1 MTTKLKDFVLAEN
14 EKQESKKSEH
24 VCFQCSPEIL
34 NRIRYLKFHHGFSIS
49 SMMRIFVESGL
60 TNLEKQVES
69 LKPKK
74 EGK

>member
-1 MTTKLKDFVLAEN
+1 MTTLKDFILAEN
-14 EKQESKKSEH
+14 EKQESKKKSEH
-24 VCFQCSPEIL
+24 ICFQCSPEIL

-60 TNLEKQVES
+60 TQLEKQVES
-69 LKPKK
+69 LTPKK